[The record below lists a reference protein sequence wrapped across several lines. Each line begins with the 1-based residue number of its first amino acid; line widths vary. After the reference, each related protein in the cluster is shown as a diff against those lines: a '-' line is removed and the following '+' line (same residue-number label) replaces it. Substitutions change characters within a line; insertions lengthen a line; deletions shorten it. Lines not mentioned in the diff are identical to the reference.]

1 MLISEV
7 EANTGVGRDLLKEN
21 DPSEAIKTL
30 IELPLRKPCEIFL
43 KKGIKTVMSSANKHN
58 IVHNQDDI
66 IEKENIMVTPQ
77 EYLLM
82 DMESKPNF
90 EDAGKGYAWIMI
102 DFDSLS
108 DENIDWLFSLE
119 ERKDSKENSIG
130 EKGIWFVQ
138 PCVMGN
144 LDYKIKIGEY
154 TKQELKEMLSEEEIP
169 DVEFD
174 ARLAKFDKKRI
185 LLSYN
190 NRYPDNVVI
199 LRYPVNKN
207 TTVEEVEEYFSKF
220 AEAFKEQ
227 NVEIKSDEDIEKR
240 KRLIKKLEDREMDI
254 N

>member
-7 EANTGVGRDLLKEN
+7 EANTGVGKNLLKEN
-21 DPSEAIKTL
+21 DPDEVIKTS
-30 IELPLRKPCEIFL
+30 IELPLRKACKIFL

-58 IVHNQDDI
+58 IVQNQDDI
-66 IEKENIMVTPQ
+66 IEKEDITISPQ
-77 EYLLM
+77 EYLFM
-82 DMESKPNF
+82 SMEDKPNF

-108 DENIDWLFSLE
+108 NENKDWLFTLE

-154 TKQELKEMLSEEEIP
+154 TKQKLKEMLKEEEIP
-169 DVEFD
+169 DVEYD
-174 ARLAKFDKKRI
+174 ERLARFDKKRI

-199 LRYPVNKN
+199 LRYPVSEK
-207 TTVEEVEEYFSKF
+207 TTVEEVEEYFAKF

-227 NVEIKSDEDIEKR
+227 SIERKSEADTEEKIN
-240 KRLIKKLEDREMDI
+240 LIKQFEDYEMDI